1 MNTIPSSLSFS
12 FLSLAQLGALPYRIF
27 RESNGETLLEANV
40 YAQNLANAYAN
51 AFYTEVTNNILPAF
65 LGKKITCADNSLTK
79 AFCAKLPE
87 KLDSQ
92 TTTLQR
98 WHESSE
104 YSLCFHFRARCG
116 WQKKSDHG
124 TDYNTGVS
132 REAYRSL
139 GKISNGVLTEI
150 YSGCEGLR
158 TDFSAQEILEARKAL
173 EIAEKTFRDAES
185 ALCDFGKYDRY

>member
-1 MNTIPSSLSFS
+1 MNSHRSFSSPIFSSSLSS
-12 FLSLAQLGALPYRIF
+12 LSAVPYRIF
-27 RESNGETLLEANV
+27 RESNGETLLEANIF
-40 YAQNLANAYAN
+40 AQNLANAYAN
-51 AFYTEVTNNILPAF
+51 AFYKEVTENVFPAF

-92 TTTLQR
+92 STLQR

-116 WQKKSDHG
+116 FQRLRDHG
-124 TDYNTGVS
+124 TDYNMGVS

-139 GKISNGVLTEI
+139 GKISNGILTEI

-158 TDFSAQEILEARKAL
+158 TDFSAQEILEARKAI
-173 EIAEKTFRDAES
+173 EIAEKAFCDAES
-185 ALCDFGKYDRY
+185 ALCGFGKYDRY